1 MNVCG
6 DVLDV
11 VFVHKSSLVE
21 ATKESDLQLSLTVL
35 VTNHLGWPVGKPFL
49 LRVHNP
55 MKGPTR
61 LCEPMLVSSV
71 NTLIMTSQIW
81 IMTTII
87 PGVGISVAVPAC
99 GQLSDVI
106 DTVSEHLASLV
117 SHGAVRPMVD
127 DHVVHDVL
135 DVRLVLLQ
143 HAVLGRH
150 ALPHHLQQHRGRY
163 LDIFK
168 RI

>member
-49 LRVHNP
+49 LGVHDP

-61 LCEPMLVSSV
+61 LREPMLVTSV
-71 NTLIMTSQIW
+71 NTFIMTSQI
-81 IMTTII
+81 
-87 PGVGISVAVPAC
+87 
-99 GQLSDVI
+99 
-106 DTVSEHLASLV
+106 
-117 SHGAVRPMVD
+117 
-127 DHVVHDVL
+127 
-135 DVRLVLLQ
+135 
-143 HAVLGRH
+143 
-150 ALPHHLQQHRGRY
+150 
-163 LDIFK
+163 
-168 RI
+168 